1 MNTELSS
8 VGIDLGTTNSEIYKY
23 VDKHPVAIVGPT
35 GKHLTESKIAV
46 DPKSIDAPIFLS
58 GPKLRNVRTKCPEN
72 VIYEPKRIIGRS
84 YDDEYVKRDLHFWP
98 FQIVKGD
105 DGLPYYHVSGQDGRT
120 FDLSAVDVD
129 AEILKVLKGYV
140 KEGVTDAV
148 ITIPS
153 YFSGAQ
159 TAATAEAGKQAG
171 LNVMRCLPEPVAAAI
186 AYGHARKVDNEIV
199 LVYDLGGGTFDCCI
213 VVIENGKYSV
223 LTSDG
228 HSHLGGADFDNAIV
242 KVVADELKE
251 DNIDIYDN
259 KKDLSKLKDL
269 AEKAK
274 IDLSDSL
281 AHNMVFKITDPVTK
295 SIKEYS
301 HQFTRAEFES
311 LIKTH
316 IDRTI
321 EYIQRALDKAVL
333 QIGNINQV
341 ILVGGSTRIPY
352 VQTRL
357 SEFFGRPIDP
367 TIVNLDEA
375 VAEGAAIYA
384 ASLKEGIE
392 LCPSTDP
399 NKIDPQEIFTSRDGD
414 PIPSSPYTLF
424 YTCGNGYYRILEKG
438 KVWGRLKDG
447 SRGFRLNRYACPSID
462 YLSKV
467 TIDIYAQNDATM
479 MLMGRISIDI
489 PEPCLAEKCRLGLTI
504 TYSDRGRLTVILTDV
519 ASGNKESTSFLC
531 RGDALDECSELK
543 QLRMRNDMEKKVD
556 ILMKKLLRLGNSEKA
571 ISLRQRLLEEVDWL
585 ENEAVY
591 CDEVDIEEHVAVFQD
606 IEAVSLE
613 NKESQVNAPVTVRL
627 ANLSSRKNRRP
638 KCASSSSISD
648 SLRSSH
654 VKHTAEEE
662 KIFAPTERVDP
673 SVRQSIKVIA
683 PETANEVTLDDATN
697 IIRKYP

>member
-606 IEAVSLE
+606 IEGSL
-613 NKESQVNAPVTVRL
+613 NCSVCLTQSFLSLSVNVL
-627 ANLSSRKNRRP
+627 ARY
-638 KCASSSSISD
+638 
-648 SLRSSH
+648 
-654 VKHTAEEE
+654 
-662 KIFAPTERVDP
+662 
-673 SVRQSIKVIA
+673 RQ
-683 PETANEVTLDDATN
+683 
-697 IIRKYP
+697 R

>member
-1 MNTELSS
+1 MSTELSS

-23 VDKHPVAIVGPT
+23 VDKHPVAVVGPT
-35 GKHLTESKIAV
+35 GKHLTESRIAV
-46 DPKSIDAPIFLS
+46 DPKSMDIPIFLS
-58 GPKLRNVRTKCPEN
+58 GPKMRNVRTKVPEN

-84 YDDEYVKRDLHFWP
+84 FDDEYVKRDLHFWP
-98 FQIVKGD
+98 FQLVRGEKD
-105 DGLPYYHVSGQDGRT
+105 LPYYRVSGQNGKT
-120 FDLSAVDVD
+120 FDLSAIDID
-129 AEILKVLKGYV
+129 AEILKILKGYV

-153 YFSGAQ
+153 YFTDAQ

-213 VVIENGKYSV
+213 VVIEDGKYSI

-242 KVVADELKE
+242 KLVADELKK

-259 KKDLSKLKDL
+259 KQDLSKLKDL

-281 AHNMVFKITDPVTK
+281 AHNMIFKITDPVTK
-295 SIKEYS
+295 TVKEYS

-311 LIKTH
+311 LIKSY
-316 IDRTI
+316 IDKTI
-321 EYIQRALDKAVL
+321 EFICRALDKAAL
-333 QIGNINQV
+333 QIGNINQI

-352 VQTRL
+352 VQKRL
-357 SEFFGRPIDP
+357 TEFFGKPIDP

-384 ASLKEGIE
+384 ASLKEGFE

-399 NKIDPQEIFTSRDGD
+399 NKIDIHDIFTPRDGD
-414 PIPSSPYTLF
+414 PLPCIPYPVF
-424 YTCGNGYYRILEKG
+424 YNSGDGYYRIFEKG
-438 KVWGRLKDG
+438 KIWGRLKDG
-447 SRGFRLNRYACPSID
+447 SSGVRSNRYTYPSVD

-467 TIDIYAQNDATM
+467 RLDIYAQKEDLSM
-479 MLMGRISIDI
+479 MLMGRIDMDI
-489 PEPCLAEKCRLGLTI
+489 SEPRLAKDCRLGLTM

-531 RGDALDECSELK
+531 RGDMLDECSELK
-543 QLRMRNDMEKKVD
+543 QLRMRNEMEKKAD
-556 ILMKKLLRLGNSEKA
+556 ALMRKLLLMKNTDNAVSW
-571 ISLRQRLLEEVDWL
+571 RQSVLAELDWL

-591 CDEVDIEEHVAVFQD
+591 CDEVDVQEHAAILQEIE
-606 IEAVSLE
+606 S
-613 NKESQVNAPVTVRL
+613 
-627 ANLSSRKNRRP
+627 NLN
-638 KCASSSSISD
+638 
-648 SLRSSH
+648 
-654 VKHTAEEE
+654 
-662 KIFAPTERVDP
+662 
-673 SVRQSIKVIA
+673 
-683 PETANEVTLDDATN
+683 
-697 IIRKYP
+697 